1 MFKKLLVAAGAASVL
16 VTGQVAWA
24 QSQPNILNASYDVAR
39 ELFAAI
45 NPKFV
50 DYWKKQGGEEPK
62 IDQSFAG
69 TSRQAQDIIQ
79 GKKVDTVTF
88 NQVTDVDILAKRGL
102 VNKDWAKAFPNLS
115 LIHI

>member
-50 DYWKKQGGEEPK
+50 DYWKKQG
-62 IDQSFAG
+62 
-69 TSRQAQDIIQ
+69 
-79 GKKVDTVTF
+79 
-88 NQVTDVDILAKRGL
+88 
-102 VNKDWAKAFPNLS
+102 LS